1 MIQTAHGSTR
11 CGIVLAAGEGTRLR
25 SFVLQLKGKSL
36 PKQYVNFIGSRSM
49 LEHTFQRAEK
59 MIPSD
64 RLFTVV
70 SRDHLAHSEVRR
82 QLAGRPKGT
91 VVLQPE
97 NKETGPGLL
106 LPLMHAYKQHPDA
119 VVVIFP
125 SDHYVVEEDLFMGH
139 VELACRQVERDPS
152 RVVLL
157 GVEPEGPE
165 SEYGYILPSERQHPE
180 FSNPA
185 HPVSHFIEKPH
196 PSVAQE
202 LIGEGGVWNTM
213 VMVFKAKTLI
223 DLVRRAAPKLHQA
236 FHRIWQ
242 AIGTAKEAAVI
253 KEVYRK
259 IKSINFSKEL
269 LEIFPSQNPSSL
281 WVLPVRGVLWSD
293 WGSEQRIMNILE
305 KRGHLGRLSRVQDNR
320 NLEAVGVS
328 GI

>member
-82 QLAGRPKGT
+82 QLAGRPEGT

>member
-82 QLAGRPKGT
+82 QLAGRPEGT

-139 VELACRQVERDPS
+139 VELACRQVERNPS
-152 RVVLL
+152 HVVLL

-165 SEYGYILPSERQHPE
+165 SEYGYILPSERQHTE

-185 HPVSHFIEKPH
+185 HLVSHFIEKPH
-196 PSVAQE
+196 PSVAQG